1 MSSRLLS
8 MGSASLLAAGLFLSA
23 CGGKSGDAPVGMS
36 NEAVT
41 DGEGNA
47 SGASEDGAITVLAN
61 AEGIPVGEARFTQ
74 KADGILVEIAAN
86 GLAPGEHGAHVHMTG
101 RCDPPDFK
109 SAGGHWNPAEHQH
122 GLKNPAGAHMGDLP
136 NLQIGADGKGELSF
150 TIPGAKIHDGANPL
164 LDADGAAMVI
174 HADPDDMM
182 SDPAGN
188 AGGRIACGVIVKG

>member
-8 MGSASLLAAGLFLSA
+8 TRSASFLAVGLFLSA
-23 CGGKSGDAPVGMS
+23 CSGTSGDVPAGAS
-36 NEAVT
+36 NGIASA
-41 DGEGNA
+41 GEGNA
-47 SGASEDGAITVLAN
+47 SGTGGDGAIAVLAN
-61 AEGIPVGEARFTQ
+61 AEGTPVGEARFVQ
-74 KADGILVEIAAN
+74 KGDGILVELAAN

-122 GLKNPAGAHMGDLP
+122 GLKNPEGAHMGDLP
-136 NLQIGADGKGELSF
+136 NLQIAADGKGELSF
-150 TIPGAKIHDGANPL
+150 TIPGAKIQGGANPL